1 MPNWVYNG
9 LTIEGNPEQVD
20 KLVEQMNQPFV
31 DYIEAHGD
39 LSYNIKQT
47 KYVNPIFSFRNIVS
61 PTDLEAY
68 KAQPDF
74 KAEGEQND
82 WYSWNIRNWGV
93 SGM

>member
-39 LSYNIKQT
+39 
-47 KYVNPIFSFRNIVS
+47 
-61 PTDLEAY
+61 
-68 KAQPDF
+68 
-74 KAEGEQND
+74 
-82 WYSWNIRNWGV
+82 
-93 SGM
+93 